1 MLNLPFSVND
11 QSICKATCDI
21 ATTLGA
27 HVVAEGIEDEQ
38 SLAMLQSYGCQFG
51 QGYYFSKPLAADDY
65 LDWISKVQKL
75 DLNLDATANL
85 AD

>member
-1 MLNLPFSVND
+1 MND
-11 QSICKATCDI
+11 QSICRATCDI

-51 QGYYFSKPLAADDY
+51 QGYYFSKPLCADDY
-65 LDWISKVQKL
+65 LAWISEVQKVKIS
-75 DLNLDATANL
+75 LDATANL
-85 AD
+85 TD